1 MSRPATWI
9 VVPRRTSA
17 YSSRLKSPRRRGR
30 RENEPEENSERESGT
45 QEAMYPSFTVRKRD
59 RILDAFS
66 IKSERT
72 RGELGLT
79 RSRLRSTIPDVHHP
93 TARNEITF
101 SHARKYSNP
110 LFPSVTRPL
119 PSRGS
124 WTTLRNF
131 STNYSLY
138 ISSFLL
144 LFRPSPIAP
153 CFSLAPPMPAQALYI
168 VPANNEG
175 IYFINTSKRKK
186 RERERGERREVG
198 G

>member
-30 RENEPEENSERESGT
+30 RENEPEENSERESRRLCIPRSRFVNAI
-45 QEAMYPSFTVRKRD
+45 ES
-59 RILDAFS
+59 S

-101 SHARKYSNP
+101 SHALGNILIR
-110 LFPSVTRPL
+110 PSSRLHASCPPAAAGRPCETSPPTTRFIFL
-119 PSRGS
+119 LSS
-124 WTTLRNF
+124 
-131 STNYSLY
+131 
-138 ISSFLL
+138 SSFGPPRSLRASL
-144 LFRPSPIAP
+144 SLSQCQLRRYTSCRPT
-153 CFSLAPPMPAQALYI
+153 MK
-168 VPANNEG
+168 G
-175 IYFINTSKRKK
+175 FIL
-186 RERERGERREVG
+186 
-198 G
+198 

>member
-79 RSRLRSTIPDVHHP
+79 RSRLRSTIPDVRHP

-101 SHARKYSNP
+101 SHALGNI
-110 LFPSVTRPL
+110 L
-119 PSRGS
+119 
-124 WTTLRNF
+124 
-131 STNYSLY
+131 
-138 ISSFLL
+138 I
-144 LFRPSPIAP
+144 RPSPRLHASCPPAAAGRP
-153 CFSLAPPMPAQALYI
+153 CETSPPTTRFIFLLSSSSFGPPRSLRASLSLPQCQLRRYTSCRPTMK
-168 VPANNEG
+168 G
-175 IYFINTSKRKK
+175 FIL
-186 RERERGERREVG
+186 
-198 G
+198 